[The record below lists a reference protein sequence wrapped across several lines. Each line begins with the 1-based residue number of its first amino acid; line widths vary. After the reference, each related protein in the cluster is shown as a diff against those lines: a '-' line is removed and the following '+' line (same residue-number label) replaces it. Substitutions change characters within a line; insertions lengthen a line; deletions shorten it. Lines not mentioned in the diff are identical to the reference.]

1 MKFHLEKAIFE
12 NAIGTAIRAVP
23 SKSSIPALEGLL
35 LEAEG
40 ETLTISAYDLKTAIR
55 TRCTAE
61 VEQEGRVVLNA
72 KLFSEIIR
80 KMPQDVV
87 TVDCGDDLAAKV
99 TCGQAHYS
107 IMAFAADE
115 YPDMPDVGDTKCF
128 DMSETALAS
137 MIGGTI
143 FAVSTNEQRP
153 VQTGALFD
161 LAGGK
166 LNVVASDGFRVAI
179 RSDAVDT
186 KENFEFVVP
195 GTALSEVERMCGA
208 GGMVRIAVADRH
220 VMFYIGS
227 TELISRRLEGQ
238 FLNYKGAIPQN
249 NPITVTADAKEL
261 MQSLDRVSVVINE
274 KIKSPV
280 RCNVGGGEMRFSAK
294 TAIGAAT
301 DKCKIGGDGK
311 DLEIGFNHR
320 YLYDT
325 LRFAAEQK
333 VNISLN
339 TNVTPAVITPTDG
352 SGKFLYMVLPVRLK
366 TK

>member
-1 MKFHLEKAIFE
+1 MREEFVC
-12 NAIGTAIRAVP
+12 NVP
-23 SKSSIPALEGLL
+23 QLL
-35 LEAEG
+35 
-40 ETLTISAYDLKTAIR
+40 
-55 TRCTAE
+55 
-61 VEQEGRVVLNA
+61 
-72 KLFSEIIR
+72 
-80 KMPQDVV
+80 
-87 TVDCGDDLAAKV
+87 
-99 TCGQAHYS
+99 
-107 IMAFAADE
+107 
-115 YPDMPDVGDTKCF
+115 
-128 DMSETALAS
+128 
-137 MIGGTI
+137 GG
-143 FAVSTNEQRP
+143 
-153 VQTGALFD
+153 
-161 LAGGK
+161 
-166 LNVVASDGFRVAI
+166 DGF
-179 RSDAVDT
+179 DAAVEGGFGIELDVHMT
-186 KENFEFVVP
+186 ADGHLVVHHDNN
-195 GTALSEVERMCGA
+195 LERMCGA

-280 RCNVGGGEMRFSAK
+280 RCNVGSGEMRFSAK